1 MHPRRLLIGGNWKM
15 NGDLA
20 GGVELAEAVV
30 AAFDPLNE
38 SVDAVIFPPFPYLQ
52 AIGRVLGHSGIRLG
66 AQDCSSEANGAFT
79 GDVSAEML
87 VDLGVS
93 QVIIGHSERRHIHKE
108 SDALTCEKL
117 HMALESGLQVMLCVG
132 ETGEERSAGQATAV
146 VQRQLRGALTGLK
159 ADKLASIT
167 VAYEPVWAIGTG
179 KSATPKDAAEA
190 HDAIRAD
197 LEHLYDR
204 PSSAAVRILYGGSVN
219 AANAPSLFAHLEIE
233 GALVGGASL
242 KSADF
247 ASILGSA
254 ATAFKGRRG

>member
-20 GGVELAEAVV
+20 GGVELAESV
-30 AAFDPLNE
+30 AAAFQPIRAD
-38 SVDAVIFPPFPYLQ
+38 VDAVVFPPFPYLQ
-52 AIGRVLGHSGIRLG
+52 AIARALGHSGIELG
-66 AQDCSSEANGAFT
+66 AQDCSSEANGART
-79 GDVSAEML
+79 GEVSASML
-87 VDLGVS
+87 VDLGV
-93 QVIIGHSERRHIHKE
+93 QHVIIGHSERRQFHHE
-108 SDALTCEKL
+108 SDKLISEKV
-117 HMALESGLQVMLCVG
+117 HMALESGLKVMLCVG
-132 ETGEERSAGQATAV
+132 ETWDQRSSGQAVEV
-146 VQRQLRGALTGLK
+146 VQRQLRGALEGLK
-159 ADKLASIT
+159 PDRLASLT

-179 KSATPKDAAEA
+179 KSATPKDAAQA
-190 HDAIRAD
+190 HEAIRKD

-204 PSSAAVRILYGGSVN
+204 SSSAAVRILYGGSVN

-242 KSADF
+242 KGADF

>member
-20 GGVELAEAVV
+20 GGVELAEAVA
-30 AAFDPLNE
+30 AAFEPIRTN
-38 SVDAVIFPPFPYLQ
+38 VDAVIFPPFPYLQ
-52 AIGRVLGHSGIRLG
+52 SVARALGHSGIELG
-66 AQDCSSEANGAFT
+66 AQDCSAKPNGART
-79 GDVSAEML
+79 GEVSASML
-87 VDLGVS
+87 VDLGV
-93 QVIIGHSERRHIHKE
+93 QHVIIGHSERRQFHHE
-108 SDALTCEKL
+108 TDRLVCEKV
-117 HMALESGLQVMLCVG
+117 HVAMENGLKVMLCVG
-132 ETGEERSAGQATAV
+132 ETWEERSAGRAVEV
-146 VQRQLRGALTGLK
+146 VQKQLRGALEGLQG
-159 ADKLASIT
+159 DRLAALT

-190 HDAIRAD
+190 HEAIRRD

-204 PSSAAVRILYGGSVN
+204 SSSAAVRILYGGSVN

-242 KSADF
+242 KGADF

>member
-20 GGVELAEAVV
+20 GGVELAETV
-30 AAFDPLNE
+30 ASAFQPLRE
-38 SVDAVIFPPFPYLQ
+38 DVDAVIFPPFPYLQ
-52 AIGRVLGHSGIRLG
+52 AIARALGHSGIELG
-66 AQDCSSEANGAFT
+66 AQDCSAEANGAYT
-79 GDVSAEML
+79 GDVSASML
-87 VDLGVS
+87 VDLGV
-93 QVIIGHSERRHIHKE
+93 QHVVIGHSERRQFHHE
-108 SDALTCEKL
+108 SDKVVCEKV
-117 HMALESGLQVMLCVG
+117 HMALESGLKVMLCVG
-132 ETGEERSAGQATAV
+132 ETWEQRSAGQAVEV
-146 VQRQLRGALTGLK
+146 VRRQLRGALEGLK
-159 ADKLASIT
+159 ADRLASLN

-179 KSATPKDAAEA
+179 KSATPKDAAQA
-190 HDAIRAD
+190 HEAIRKD
-197 LEHLYDR
+197 LEDLYDR